1 MPPSTSLETHDV
13 HLDKGISRRT
23 SVAATLNST
32 YSERT
37 ANLPSDGKSQNSTM
51 ENTNDMETKPIKKNN
66 IFLTFGGL
74 QIALFLAALDR

>member
-1 MPPSTSLETHDV
+1 MPPSTSIEAHDD

-23 SVAATLNST
+23 SVVATLN
-32 YSERT
+32 SERT
-37 ANLPSDGKSQNSTM
+37 ANLAETKS
-51 ENTNDMETKPIKKNN
+51 ENTIIDNETEIKPTKKNN